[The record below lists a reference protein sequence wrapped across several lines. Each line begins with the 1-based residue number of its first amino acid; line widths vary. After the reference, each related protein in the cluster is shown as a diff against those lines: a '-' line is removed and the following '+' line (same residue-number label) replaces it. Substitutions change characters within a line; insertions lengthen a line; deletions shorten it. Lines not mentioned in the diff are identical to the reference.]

1 MSRPP
6 RNPRRAY
13 DADGREIRPATI
25 SDLKA
30 LGCRT
35 RAAECD
41 AYHGRHLAAKRVEKE
56 FFPLGPIIRQ
66 LLFQVL
72 FIVLFIVG
80 VFVAPV
86 FMFMLIA
93 LSAVAALNRIAN
105 GMRS

>member
-41 AYHGRHLAAKRVEKE
+41 AYHREAVVDVSGFPDALPLPDVALKLRCAQCRSKR
-56 FFPLGPIIRQ
+56 IRIR
-66 LLFQVL
+66 LN
-72 FIVLFIVG
+72 
-80 VFVAPV
+80 
-86 FMFMLIA
+86 IA
-93 LSAVAALNRIAN
+93 ECYEALERKTGWSAR
-105 GMRS
+105 R